1 MLSLKCERARVT
13 AALAPDAEL
22 AELERGLLDAHL
34 ARCPECS
41 AFAAGVEAATAAVR
55 SAELVPLA
63 YPIHVSALRRRAFV
77 HVRNVAATAAV
88 ALMAFGVASR
98 HPLPVQE
105 QGSVARDAARTAVF
119 AVDTQ
124 QELGE
129 MRQARRQELI
139 AAGSISDLP
148 VRHPGTQPT

>member
-105 QGSVARDAARTAVF
+105 HASVARDARTAVF

-124 QELGE
+124 RELDE
-129 MRQARRQELI
+129 MRQARRQELV
-139 AAGSISDLP
+139 AAGSVSDPP